1 MGKGSADP
9 FDEVIDMVGD
19 AMRSVAQV
27 ERDLAHR
34 VTEEELREVERDL
47 RDYADKQD
55 TTRHKDQSDSLK
67 QLMENMGS
75 SLLNDF
81 EEMSKDTETR
91 LFARLERFI
100 EEELTPLVGRL
111 VTDEVR
117 RKEELARIEEER
129 AEEAREKAELKEEL
143 RKQKLR
149 TKVFAYVSA
158 LGVVMTMIW
167 TAYRFIS
174 AINGAG

>member
-1 MGKGSADP
+1 MSKGSTDP
-9 FDEVIDMVGD
+9 FDEVIDMVGE

-27 ERDLAHR
+27 ERDLSQR
-34 VTEEELREVERDL
+34 VTEDELREVERDL
-47 RDYADKQD
+47 RQYADQQD
-55 TTRHKDQSDSLK
+55 TTRHKDQSESLK

-91 LFARLERFI
+91 LFARLARFI

-117 RKEELARIEEER
+117 RKEELAKIEEAR

-158 LGVVMTMIW
+158 LGVVMTIIW
-167 TAYRFIS
+167 TAYRFLT